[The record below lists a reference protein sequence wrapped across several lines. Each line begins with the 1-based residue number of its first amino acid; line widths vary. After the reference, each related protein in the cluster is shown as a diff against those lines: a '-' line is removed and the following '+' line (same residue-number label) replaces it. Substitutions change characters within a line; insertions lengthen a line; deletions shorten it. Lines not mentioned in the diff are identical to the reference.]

1 MSKKQLLAIVI
12 TASITA
18 VIVSFGLKAVG
29 LPEGDAHPM
38 ITSAVATV
46 AAIIV
51 GQKVKASE
59 DQAHSRSE

>member
-1 MSKKQLLAIVI
+1 MSMKQLFAIII
-12 TASITA
+12 TACVTA
-18 VIVSFGLKAVG
+18 VIVSIGLKAVG

-59 DQAHSRSE
+59 DQADS